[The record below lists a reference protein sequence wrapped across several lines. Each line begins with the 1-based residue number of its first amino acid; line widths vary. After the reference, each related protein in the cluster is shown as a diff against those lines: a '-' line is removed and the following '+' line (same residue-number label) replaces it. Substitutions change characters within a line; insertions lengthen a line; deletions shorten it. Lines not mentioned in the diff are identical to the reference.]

1 MLYYAKYLAVGI
13 WLSFWSGAYAVFV
26 WIALLYAPVQ
36 TSPAMFVAT
45 VAVKYAFMLLVGFFP
60 LLLLAWLQRR

>member
-1 MLYYAKYLAVGI
+1 
-13 WLSFWSGAYAVFV
+13 
-26 WIALLYAPVQ
+26 
-36 TSPAMFVAT
+36 MFVAT